1 MQKDN
6 GIIQHGRTS
15 FEVSHERGEAHNQS
29 NPLTCFFQTKSV
41 PVVQSV
47 VTGID
52 DGPSGSSVQPLTV
65 STSQKA
71 IDIDIEIN

>member
-1 MQKDN
+1 MGEQALK
-6 GIIQHGRTS
+6 
-15 FEVSHERGEAHNQS
+15 SHMKGEKHTTNS
-29 NPLTCFFQTKSV
+29 NPLTRFFQTKSV